1 VPLLADLEEFI
12 GDHRPHGTTNRRRD
26 RSRSERLPAHRGVPV
41 WGGDRAVSDANGR
54 RRRSVRRT
62 EGYQEL
68 NRAMRAFL
76 VPVAGAVLIVLVRH
90 LVLGKP

>member
-1 VPLLADLEEFI
+1 
-12 GDHRPHGTTNRRRD
+12 
-26 RSRSERLPAHRGVPV
+26 
-41 WGGDRAVSDANGR
+41 VSDANGR

-62 EGYQEL
+62 AGYQEL
-68 NRAMRAFL
+68 TRAMRAFL